1 MPQPRPPNTPNPRAT
16 GFSAIK
22 EANRTVIAT
31 TFQGTKLQFGSLNRA
46 ATSKQLIKSAKSVHA
61 AGKKMVGGSTG
72 AAVKVA
78 GSASSGPGASAGR
91 AVSGAL
97 HLPGVE
103 AAVKQF
109 MVQCADVQG
118 LHEVV
123 EAITAQVVND
133 IVAEIVPVL
142 GILVSGGKLAKAAV
156 DVVKA
161 GHDLY
166 KFEDYASGIRS
177 GDPMA
182 AAMAVKTLIERD
194 LVRHSVKLA
203 QQTAATALKI
213 AGTLGDGGTATTA
226 AVGLA
231 NALASLG
238 LELYALGIAIKEM
251 RAGNKR
257 LATPET
263 LDLTVFDECPILGC
277 YLLTCADTSAV
288 VNFFIND
295 MGQSGWM
302 AKVEELKKTKMD
314 PLVKIAKKNIG
325 ASKIQ
330 LTGLSQNKG
339 TFPDPGFYANFRRK
353 AGKFF

>member
-1 MPQPRPPNTPNPRAT
+1 MPQPTPPRTPNPRAT
-16 GFSAIK
+16 GLSALK
-22 EANRTVIAT
+22 EANRTVLAT
-31 TFQGTKLQFGSLNRA
+31 TFQGTKLQFGSLNKN
-46 ATSKQLIKSAKSVHA
+46 ATTAKLMKSAKSVHA
-61 AGKKMVGGSTG
+61 AGKKMVGGGTG
-72 AAVKVA
+72 GAVKAA
-78 GSASSGPGASAGR
+78 GSGGGPGAGVGH
-91 AVSGAL
+91 AVGKAM

-103 AAVKQF
+103 DAVKKF
-109 MVQCADVQG
+109 VVQCADVQG

-123 EAITAQVVND
+123 EALTVQVVND
-133 IVAEIVPVL
+133 IVAEVVPVL

-156 DVVKA
+156 EVVKS
-161 GHDLY
+161 GRDLY
-166 KFEDYASGIRS
+166 KFDDYASGIRS

-194 LVRHSVKLA
+194 LVKNSVKLA
-203 QQTAATALKI
+203 QQTAATGLKI

-238 LELYALGIAIKEM
+238 LELYALGMAIKEM

-277 YLLTCADTSAV
+277 YLLTCADTSTV
-288 VNFFIND
+288 VNFLVND
-295 MGQSGWM
+295 MGQPGWM
-302 AKVEELKKTKMD
+302 ARVEEVKKTKMD
-314 PLVKIAKKNIG
+314 PLLKIAKKNIG
-325 ASKIQ
+325 SSKIQ

-353 AGKFF
+353 AAKFF

>member
-1 MPQPRPPNTPNPRAT
+1 MAQPHLPRTPNPRAT

-22 EANRTVIAT
+22 EANRTVLAT
-31 TFQGTKLQFGSLNRA
+31 TFQGTKLQFGSLNRN
-46 ATSKQLIKSAKSVHA
+46 ATTTKLMKSAKSVHA
-61 AGKKMVGGSTG
+61 AGKKMAGGSTG
-72 AAVKVA
+72 SAIKAA
-78 GSASSGPGASAGR
+78 GSSGGPGASVGH
-91 AVSGAL
+91 AVGKAM

-103 AAVKQF
+103 DAVKKF

-118 LHEVV
+118 LNEVI
-123 EAITAQVVND
+123 EAITAKVVND

-161 GHDLY
+161 GRDLY

-194 LVRHSVKLA
+194 LAKHSVKLA

-238 LELYALGIAIKEM
+238 LELYALGMAIKEM
-251 RAGNKR
+251 RAGNRR

-288 VNFFIND
+288 ANFFVND
-295 MGQSGWM
+295 MGQPGWM
-302 AKVEELKKTKMD
+302 AKVEEMKKTKMD
-314 PLVKIAKKNIG
+314 PLIKIAKKNIG
-325 ASKIQ
+325 SSKIQ

-353 AGKFF
+353 AAKFF